1 MYVGPHD
8 GNSTRCCER
17 MGGLVRWVIEDIRQ
31 ALFMFSPK
39 FSDEGEISGRI
50 EGQLDLEDEIR

>member
-8 GNSTRCCER
+8 RSSTPCYER
-17 MGGLVRWVIEDIRQ
+17 MGGLFRWVVEDIHR

-39 FSDEGEISGRI
+39 FSDEGKVSGLI
-50 EGQLDLEDEIR
+50 EGPLDLEDEIG